1 MTTIHICDQIT
12 KLQESIHQHEQRYDR
27 PKGSVQLLAV
37 SKTQAIEVIQ
47 EALRCGQK
55 HFGENYAQELV
66 EKSRVIGQ
74 EVAQWHFIGPIQSN
88 KTKLLSKTVNWVHT
102 LDRIK
107 IARRLNE
114 QRPASLPALNICLQV
129 NLDKEESKSGVALS
143 ELSSLAEA
151 IVSLENLKLRGLMT
165 IPKPQPDFSSQ
176 RKTFARLRR
185 AQEDLISQGFSLDT
199 LSMGM
204 TSDYEA
210 AIAEG
215 ATIVRIGTALF
226 GARS

>member
-12 KLQESIHQHEQRYDR
+12 KLQESIRLHEQRYDR

-55 HFGENYAQELV
+55 DFGENYAQELL
-66 EKSRVIGQ
+66 EKSRAIGQ

-88 KTKLLSKTVNWVHT
+88 KTKLLSETVNWVHT

-143 ELSSLAEA
+143 ELPCLAEA